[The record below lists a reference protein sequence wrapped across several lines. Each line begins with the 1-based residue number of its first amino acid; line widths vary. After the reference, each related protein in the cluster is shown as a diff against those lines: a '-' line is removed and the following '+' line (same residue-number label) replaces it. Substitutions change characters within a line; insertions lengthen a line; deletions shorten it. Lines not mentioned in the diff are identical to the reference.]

1 MMGRYNVFS
10 GEDVP
15 YMNTNYAR
23 ICIDAT
29 MYKPIHPILW
39 FMSDQDFLTKP
50 IHEAYSFI
58 DIYCYYSI
66 HCIFLG
72 YNLVELSSIFFKA
85 FPNPRNAKTA
95 RFGTRQAF
103 AVLCTTQDLHP
114 DRGLSSHSTGR
125 PWVDAGSIVDVNML
139 RLGG

>member
-39 FMSDQDFLTKP
+39 FMSDQDFLAKP

-72 YNLVELSSIFFKA
+72 YNLVELSSIFSRRFQTHETQKQHVLG
-85 FPNPRNAKTA
+85 PA
-95 RFGTRQAF
+95 RPLPFF
-103 AVLCTTQDLHP
+103 AQHKIYIQIEVLAATPQ
-114 DRGLSSHSTGR
+114 
-125 PWVDAGSIVDVNML
+125 VDPGSIQG
-139 RLGG
+139 RLSMSTC